1 MGEKMVAAAAHWI
14 IVNISLA
21 DPRKAL
27 DTIPNAWLVGHGS

>member
-1 MGEKMVAAAAHWI
+1 MGKKVVAAAAHWI

-27 DTIPNAWLVGHGS
+27 HTIPNAWLAGHGS